1 MRVLLDNN
9 ISPLVARAIHILVEA
24 EGDRAAALR
33 DEFPADAPDVQWIG
47 ELGRRGA
54 WSSSRATCRSLG
66 GPRSARPGDLPDWS
80 DFLFEPGW
88 SRFKNTEKA
97 ARLLLWWPR
106 IREQAGLVA
115 GGAMFQLPIK
125 AGSKL
130 KQLQVERR

>member
-1 MRVLLDNN
+1 VRVLLDNN
-9 ISPLVARAIHILVEA
+9 ISPLVARAINTLVEA
-24 EGDRAAALR
+24 DGDRVVALR

-54 WSSSRATCRSLG
+54 WVVISGDVQITRRAAERAAWRSSGLVG
-66 GPRSARPGDLPDWS
+66 
-80 DFLFEPGW
+80 FFFEPSW